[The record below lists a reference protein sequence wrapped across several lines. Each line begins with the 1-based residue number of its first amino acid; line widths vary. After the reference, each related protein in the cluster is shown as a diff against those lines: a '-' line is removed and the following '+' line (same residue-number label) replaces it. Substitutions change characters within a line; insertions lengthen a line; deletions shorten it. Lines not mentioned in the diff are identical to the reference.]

1 MNRLKSSFLQ
11 ERTFFWTLPALL
23 WQILFLCVPFIF
35 VIGVSFIAGLGT
47 DSFMVTLSHYRELL
61 SPVYAMIVLRSLLL
75 AFSTACMCLLI
86 GYPVSYYLAFHVQTF
101 KNPLLFLLILPFWTN
116 ILVQVYAWFFILEKE
131 GVINNVLRALGIIKE
146 PLVLLNSMFAIALVM
161 LYCFLP
167 FMIFPM
173 YTVLEK
179 MDRTLIEASKDL
191 GATSFQTWRRV
202 VLPLSMPGIKTGFFL
217 VFVPAFGEYV
227 IPLLMGGD
235 KYFLVGGLISYEV
248 LINRDWPFAAAF
260 TVMAC
265 LVLLGALYVINRL
278 LSRSTR
284 LMYGG

>member
-1 MNRLKSSFLQ
+1 MKRLKSSFLQ

-23 WQILFLCVPFIF
+23 WQIFFLCVPFIF
-35 VIGVSFIAGLGT
+35 VIAVSFIAGMGT
-47 DSFMVTLSHYRELL
+47 DSFMLTLSHYRELF
-61 SPVYAMIVLRSLLL
+61 SPVYAMIILRSLFL

-86 GYPVSYYLAFHVQTF
+86 GYPVSYYLAFHVQRF

-131 GVINNVLRALGIIKE
+131 GVINNVLQALGLIKE

-167 FMIFPM
+167 FMIFPI

-248 LINRDWPFAAAF
+248 LINRDWAFAAAF
-260 TVMAC
+260 TVCAC